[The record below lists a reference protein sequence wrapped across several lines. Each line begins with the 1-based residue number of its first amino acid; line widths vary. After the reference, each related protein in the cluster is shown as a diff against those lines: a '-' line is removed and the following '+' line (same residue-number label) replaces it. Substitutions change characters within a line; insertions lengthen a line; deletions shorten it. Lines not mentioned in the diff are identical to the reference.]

1 MKTLLI
7 GMAAAAAIVLPTS
20 ASAADSS
27 WHGHGDGHMPQV
39 HRHHGSPNQPVF
51 VDPGVDLRH
60 SHGDGLSGWYDLSSI
75 DFNRSWAP
83 NSYNDWWHDRPD
95 RAYPRWVQHNEG
107 CDEGRVWQGG
117 GVWRCSW

>member
-1 MKTLLI
+1 MKIFLI
-7 GMAAAAAIVLPTS
+7 GTAAVAAIALPAP
-20 ASAADSS
+20 ASAADFS
-27 WHGHGDGHMPQV
+27 GQGDGHMPRI
-39 HRHHGSPNQPVF
+39 HRHHGSHNQPVF
-51 VDPGVDLRH
+51 VDGAPDMRH
-60 SHGDGLSGWYDLSSI
+60 GRGDGFGDGWYDLSGI